1 MTPNGPDRIIQGMG
15 PDVDVKAIKKEVE
28 EALIPI
34 FKKHKLEFFKARYIL
49 DKVINITE
57 LM

>member
-28 EALIPI
+28 VL
-34 FKKHKLEFFKARYIL
+34 
-49 DKVINITE
+49 
-57 LM
+57 